1 MSIFAKEGTPDD
13 RASLDYWHPA
23 FISALVMIVT
33 VLLQSSERSGLGA
46 ISGAAET
53 FFGKNKAKGMDAKLA
68 LITKIC
74 AIVFVVLS
82 IVMMFLG

>member
-1 MSIFAKEGTPDD
+1 MNLAVNIV
-13 RASLDYWHPA
+13 Y
-23 FISALVMIVT
+23 IVICVALIVI
-33 VLLQSSERSGLGA
+33 VLLQSGRQAGLSGSIAG
-46 ISGAAET
+46 GAET